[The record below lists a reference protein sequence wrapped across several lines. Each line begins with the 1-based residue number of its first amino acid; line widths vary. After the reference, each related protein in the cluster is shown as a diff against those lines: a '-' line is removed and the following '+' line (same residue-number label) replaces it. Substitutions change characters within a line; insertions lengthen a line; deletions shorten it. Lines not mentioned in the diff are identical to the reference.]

1 MIHRAAIL
9 LLVLVVG
16 CSSAY
21 YATMEKLGWEKRDLL
36 VSRVEAARDSQDQAK
51 TEFKDALEQCRSVV
65 KVESG
70 KLEESYDKVRAAYED
85 ADARATDVRNRVDAV
100 ENVGDA
106 LFSEWSDE
114 IEGMKDAGLRT
125 RSRQLRKESLGRYER
140 MLAAMKK
147 AAGSMTPV
155 LDTMRDQVTF
165 MKHNLNAKAV
175 NAMRG
180 SLADIEGDVGRL
192 LKDMER
198 SIAEADAFISDLGS
212 Q

>member
-1 MIHRAAIL
+1 MTHRAVIL
-9 LLVLVVG
+9 LLVLTAG

-36 VSRVEAARDSQDQAK
+36 VSRVEAARDSQNQAK
-51 TEFKDALEQCRSVV
+51 TEFKDALEQFRSVV

-70 KLEESYDKVRAAYED
+70 ELEERYDKVRAAYED
-85 ADARATDVRNRVDAV
+85 ADARATDVRSRVAAV
-100 ENVGDA
+100 ESVGGA
-106 LFSEWSDE
+106 HFSEWNDE

-125 RSRQLRKESLGRYER
+125 RSRQLRKDSLGRYER

-147 AAGSMTPV
+147 AEGSMTPV

-175 NAMRG
+175 NAMRS
-180 SLADIEGDVGRL
+180 SLTDIEGDVGRL
-192 LKDMER
+192 LQDMER
-198 SIAEADAFISDLGS
+198 SIAEADAFISDLGT